1 MYTRE
6 LMVLPSD
13 ASCQGTIKLRSLLD
27 YFQDTAEL
35 AVTDVEGTAVEL
47 AAKGYA
53 WVLTK
58 YEIDFTGKLPVLD
71 EKFFIHTFHD
81 PSHGYNTLRVFQVES
96 QNGTPLVYAKTSWLL
111 LDLAAGRPV
120 KAIAHIPGIAERD
133 TQSINPEFRDIP
145 DDENVILEAV
155 RTVKFHE
162 LDYNSHVNNAVYFEW
177 VFDETPVDFITHEL
191 KSVSA
196 SFRSGAKFNEKVTI
210 QIAKQD
216 DFTFVY
222 KVSRENVKKPS
233 ANILCIWKSKKEA

>member
-35 AVTDVEGTAVEL
+35 AVSDVEGTAVEL

-58 YEIDFTGKLPVLD
+58 YQIDFTGKLPVLD
-71 EKFFIHTFHD
+71 EKFFVHTFHD
-81 PSHGYNTLRVFQVES
+81 PSHGYNTLRVFHVEA
-96 QNGTPLVYAKTSWLL
+96 QNGTLIAYAKTSWLL

-120 KAIAHIPGIAERD
+120 KAIAHIPGIAEKD
-133 TQSINPEFRDIP
+133 TESINPEFRDIP
-145 DDENVILEAV
+145 ECENVILEAE
-155 RTVKFHE
+155 RHVKFHE

-177 VFDETPVDFITHEL
+177 MFDETPIDFLSKEL

-196 SFRSGAKFNEKVTI
+196 SFRSGAKFNEKVMI
-210 QIAKQD
+210 QIAELHD
-216 DFTFVY
+216 DTFVY
-222 KVSRENVKKPS
+222 KVSRDNVKKPS
-233 ANILCIWKSKKEA
+233 VHFMCIWKDKEA